1 MDQYKKVCVLVRGL
15 EKEKLSTY
23 KIFGNAVNDLFE
35 SKKIWRTMIL

>member
-1 MDQYKKVCVLVRGL
+1 MDQYKKVCVLLVRGL

-35 SKKIWRTMIL
+35 SKKI